1 METKKRFRKLTG
13 YLIANG
19 VAKTQGE
26 ISALLGY
33 HKSYYSQVA
42 NGLRPLTEEFK
53 ERLSDLDDDINP
65 DYLEGEGSMLRSQA
79 DVEYREDI
87 EEDEII
93 DCNIVPYVSTE
104 IARDA
109 NIDIKNLVANNS
121 NEIKLRNLP
130 DLMGTF
136 DYAQKVITS
145 AMAPLFLP
153 GDFLFVK
160 FLPDNTTPI
169 SGAIYLLDTS
179 KFGAMVRQVY
189 LEGDTYKLHPINSD
203 YKEIDLKREDIF
215 SIGLVVRSLRA
226 DFNMPSGECE
236 LRASLQSRDRQIDGM
251 MDTTTKLVDES
262 IRQNERMSTLVNELI
277 KRAE

>member
-1 METKKRFRKLTG
+1 MEIKKRFRKLTN

-19 VAKTQGE
+19 VVQSQGDL
-26 ISALLGY
+26 STTLGY
-33 HKSYYSQVA
+33 NKTYLSRLV
-42 NGLRPLTEEFK
+42 NGKCPITKDFK
-53 ERLSDLDDDINP
+53 ERLMELDEDINP
-65 DYLEGEGSMLRSQA
+65 EYLEGKGAMLLSQSDAEDCEG
-79 DVEYREDI
+79 
-87 EEDEII
+87 EDEIVAN
-93 DCNIVPYVSTE
+93 NIVPYVSAE
-104 IARDA
+104 IVRNAS
-109 NIDIKNLVANNS
+109 IDIKDLIENNS
-121 NEIKLRNLP
+121 DEVKFRNLP
-130 DLMGTF
+130 ELMGSY

-169 SGAIYLLDTS
+169 SGAIYLIDTT

-203 YKEIDLKREDIF
+203 YKEIELRREDIF

-251 MDTTTKLVDES
+251 METTTKLVDES
-262 IRQNERMSTLVNELI
+262 IRQNERMSTLVTELI
-277 KRAE
+277 KRTE

>member
-1 METKKRFRKLTG
+1 MEIKKRFRKLTN

-19 VAKTQGE
+19 VVQSQGDL
-26 ISALLGY
+26 STTLGY
-33 HKSYYSQVA
+33 NETYLSRLA
-42 NGLRPLTEEFK
+42 NGKCPITKDFK
-53 ERLSDLDDDINP
+53 VRLAELDEDINP
-65 DYLEGEGSMLRSQA
+65 DYLEGKGAMLRSQS
-79 DVEYREDI
+79 DVEDC
-87 EEDEII
+87 EEYDDEIEAA
-93 DCNIVPYVSTE
+93 NTVPYVSTE
-104 IARDA
+104 IVRDA
-109 NIDIKNLVANNS
+109 SVDIKGLIASNS
-121 NEIKLRNLP
+121 DEVKFRNLP
-130 DLMGTF
+130 ELMGSY

-160 FLPDNTTPI
+160 FLPDNTKPI
-169 SGAIYLLDTS
+169 SGAIYLIDTS

-203 YKEIDLKREDIF
+203 YKEIELRRDEIF

-262 IRQNERMSTLVNELI
+262 IRQNERMSTLVTELI
-277 KRAE
+277 KRTK

>member
-1 METKKRFRKLTG
+1 MEIKKRFRRLTN

-19 VAKTQGE
+19 VVQTQGDL
-26 ISALLGY
+26 SVTLGY
-33 HKSYYSQVA
+33 NETYISRLA
-42 NGLRPLTEEFK
+42 NGKCPITKDFK
-53 ERLSDLDDDINP
+53 ERLAELDEDINP
-65 DYLEGEGSMLRSQA
+65 DYLEGKGAMLHSQA
-79 DVEYREDI
+79 DVEDC
-87 EEDEII
+87 EEDEDEIEAS
-93 DCNIVPYVSTE
+93 NIVPYVSSE

-109 NIDIKNLVANNS
+109 NIDIKDLIVNNS
-121 NEIKLRNLP
+121 DEVKFRNLP

-203 YKEIDLKREDIF
+203 YKEIELKREDIF

-251 MDTTTKLVDES
+251 METTTKLVDES
-262 IRQNERMSTLVNELI
+262 IRQNERMSTLVTELI